1 MALRDLF
8 TRKPPPRADVTPS
21 PTAPIPLARAPAY
34 QPLPIV
40 ATDPVDAEVLRLWA
54 LYQRKNP
61 YRATSWSDFIDE
73 LRAHN
78 AEISERLKSSES
90 SLSHYQ
96 GVEVFKP

>member
-8 TRKPPPRADVTPS
+8 TRKPPPRADVTP
-21 PTAPIPLARAPAY
+21 PPAAPIPLARAPAY
-34 QPLPIV
+34 QPLSIV

-54 LYQRKNP
+54 LFQSRHP
-61 YRATSWSDFIDE
+61 HRTTPWTDFLDE

-78 AEISERLKSSES
+78 AEISERLKSSAN

-96 GVEVFKP
+96 GVELFKP